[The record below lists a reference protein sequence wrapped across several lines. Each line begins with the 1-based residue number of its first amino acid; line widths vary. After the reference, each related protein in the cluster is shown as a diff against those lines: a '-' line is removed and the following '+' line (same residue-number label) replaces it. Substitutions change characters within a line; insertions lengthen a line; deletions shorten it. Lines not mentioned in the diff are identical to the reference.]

1 LAAATSADIPPAAFA
16 EVTVDQ
22 FTFALAAAELT
33 PRPQTVAATT
43 ATADELTR
51 RFITDMTLLRDLG
64 LVVSLTYQALAVSI
78 DR

>member
-1 LAAATSADIPPAAFA
+1 LA
-16 EVTVDQ
+16 EVTVAQ
-22 FTFALAAAELT
+22 FTFALAAELT
-33 PRPQTVAATT
+33 PRPHTVAATT
-43 ATADELTR
+43 ATADALTR